1 MVVSWLFICYNMFVK
16 FEFSEGYNGMMNRKK
31 YNKIAVIIC
40 FICVLLLICYVF
52 YMKRHNEKNIFIY
65 QEHLDD
71 IVVTVG
77 NQPVTLK
84 EFGYY
89 IFKMENKIQEQALI
103 YNPKDPMDYWN
114 THFSAGAN
122 SGYIFEYAW
131 DYALADCIC
140 DLIFSKKAQEAG
152 YSLSEDEYKQAKTKA
167 EELYAMLSTEQIK
180 KTGLTIDL
188 IRKIEERRLLVQLYT
203 KSSIE
208 ENELSGY
215 IDNIMAC
222 ISGNNS
228 TVMTFEVIC
237 NEDMKKNIRMGNI
250 TVNCNKK

>member
-1 MVVSWLFICYNMFVK
+1 MFVK

-65 QEHLDD
+65 EEHLDD

-114 THFSAGAN
+114 THFSAGVN

-131 DYALADCIC
+131 DYALADCI
-140 DLIFSKKAQEAG
+140 
-152 YSLSEDEYKQAKTKA
+152 
-167 EELYAMLSTEQIK
+167 
-180 KTGLTIDL
+180 
-188 IRKIEERRLLVQLYT
+188 
-203 KSSIE
+203 
-208 ENELSGY
+208 
-215 IDNIMAC
+215 
-222 ISGNNS
+222 
-228 TVMTFEVIC
+228 
-237 NEDMKKNIRMGNI
+237 
-250 TVNCNKK
+250 